1 MTLSPHPASTL
12 AALARLAGAW
22 LALILL
28 VQGVAAASA
37 LGAGAMHRHR
47 DGAFASGQAHH
58 HHETAERHHHRVSDS
73 SVVVAGQEVP
83 DPGLAQTALAW
94 AFSLLAVAITWQ
106 GRCRLDSAMPSATPW
121 VASMTFLAPPRR
133 PPRG

>member
-37 LGAGAMHRHR
+37 IGAGAAHRHR
-47 DGAFASGQAHH
+47 EATFASDLAQHQHG
-58 HHETAERHHHRVSDS
+58 TTERHHHPADDP
-73 SVVVAGQEVP
+73 SVVVEGQEAP

-94 AFSLLAVAITWQ
+94 AFSLLAVAIAWQ
-106 GRCRLDSAMPSATPW
+106 GRRRLDNALPKAASW
-121 VASMTFLAPPRR
+121 VASMTFLAPPLR